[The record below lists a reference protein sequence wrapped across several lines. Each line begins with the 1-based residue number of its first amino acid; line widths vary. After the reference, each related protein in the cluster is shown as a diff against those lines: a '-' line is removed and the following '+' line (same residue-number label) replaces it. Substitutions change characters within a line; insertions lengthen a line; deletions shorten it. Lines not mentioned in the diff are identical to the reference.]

1 MTITLHFTTTQMKEK
16 NKTKKNTLN
25 WLRLFQLLNPWLQ
38 LELFNVLSFSQFA
51 FSLTTLFYHK
61 NFRIKTGQMKQLDLH
76 ITFTGQNTTCKEIH
90 ETYYIK
96 EITEILHEKNIIWYF
111 KILKF
116 DSEIIRQ
123 LTMELDENNWLNNLI
138 INPPQKQYT

>member
-1 MTITLHFTTTQMKEK
+1 
-16 NKTKKNTLN
+16 
-25 WLRLFQLLNPWLQ
+25 
-38 LELFNVLSFSQFA
+38 
-51 FSLTTLFYHK
+51 
-61 NFRIKTGQMKQLDLH
+61 MKQLDLH

-90 ETYYIK
+90 ETYNIK
-96 EITEILHEKNIIWYF
+96 EITEMLHEKYTIWYF
-111 KILKF
+111 KILKI